1 LYVKDKLFGGGFY
14 FRTILLIEGNPGR
27 WEISRDKY
35 LGTACFIAKA
45 QENKL

>member
-1 LYVKDKLFGGGFY
+1 VDRRGAYSGMIPG
-14 FRTILLIEGNPGR
+14 IEGNPGK

-35 LGTACFIAKA
+35 LGTACFIAKK